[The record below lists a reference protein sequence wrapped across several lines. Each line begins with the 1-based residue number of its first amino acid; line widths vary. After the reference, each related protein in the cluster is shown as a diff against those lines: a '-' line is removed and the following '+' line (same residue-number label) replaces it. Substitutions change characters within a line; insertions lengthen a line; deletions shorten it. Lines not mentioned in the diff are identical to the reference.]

1 MKKYINP
8 ELEVKM
14 LSLEQSIMDASNFLQ
29 PNETEIDGTGED
41 NGWERAED

>member
-14 LSLEQSIMDASNFLQ
+14 LSLEQSIMDVSTRA
-29 PNETEIDGTGED
+29 PNETEIDGDGIN
-41 NGWERAED
+41 NGWGKAED

>member
-14 LSLEQSIMDASNFLQ
+14 LSLEQSIMDASNLA
-29 PNETEIDGTGED
+29 PNETEIDGTGKD
-41 NGWERAED
+41 NGWNLAD